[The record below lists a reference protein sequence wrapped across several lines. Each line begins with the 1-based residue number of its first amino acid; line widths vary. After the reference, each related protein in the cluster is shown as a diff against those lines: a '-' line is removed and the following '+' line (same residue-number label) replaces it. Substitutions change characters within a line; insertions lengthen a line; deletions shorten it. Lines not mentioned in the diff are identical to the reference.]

1 MMAEVKSVGT
11 HVQGPESIFPA
22 NWPKLAASPFIT
34 LTGSDCERIITAGTE
49 KLSCRVS
56 QVRVTTDAQE
66 WVRGR

>member
-1 MMAEVKSVGT
+1 MCK
-11 HVQGPESIFPA
+11 VQRAFSRQIDPSWQLGPFV
-22 NWPKLAASPFIT
+22 T
-34 LTGSDCERIITAGTE
+34 LTGSDCERIINAGTE